1 MPSQKN
7 GGWGVVVTTW
17 FCLFVGASPVIV
29 FTFGNFMK
37 PLSEAFGW
45 SRGFM
50 SSGMAVGAIAAAIL
64 APVLGRLIDSMGIR
78 KITLPALIVAALAVA
93 AQSLQTGHAA
103 VFYILSAIAGGLTVA
118 LTALPYAKAISL
130 WFDRNR
136 GLALG
141 ISTLGGALGVAVIP
155 QIAQY
160 VITGYGWRQAYI
172 VLAVLIL
179 VIAFIPALLWLR
191 TPPGIEQAAAVEV
204 AFGPSASEGRRDW
217 RLWALCISFLLAA
230 AAISGPIGQLV
241 PMLTDRGFSP
251 AQATGMLG
259 VYAIASTLARLIS
272 GLILDRVFAPILG
285 AIVFLAGACGLLLIL
300 FGSGDLSLLVGIFLC
315 GISVGAEYDILP
327 FIISRYFGTKAFGEL
342 VGYGFLSFTL
352 GTGAFG
358 PLIMGNSYTMLGS
371 YNYALGIFTIFLLF
385 SAILLVSIGPYRF
398 KPSNQ

>member
-1 MPSQKN
+1 MSSSKI

-37 PLSEAFGW
+37 PLSEEFGW

-50 SSGMAVGAIAAAIL
+50 STGLAVSALAAAIL
-64 APVLGRLIDSMGIR
+64 APVLGRLIDRLGIR
-78 KITLPALIVAALAVA
+78 KVTLPALVVAALAVA
-93 AQSLQTGHAA
+93 AQSLHTGHTA
-103 VFYILSAIAGGLTVA
+103 VFYVLLAIAGGLTVA
-118 LTALPYAKAISL
+118 LTALPYSKAISL

-141 ISTLGGALGVAVIP
+141 ISTLGGALGVAVVP

-160 VITGYGWRQAYI
+160 VIADYGWRQAYV
-172 VLAVLIL
+172 VLAVLVL
-179 VIAFIPALLWLR
+179 VVAFIPAFFWLR
-191 TPPGIEQAAAVEV
+191 TPSGVEHAAAAEAAV
-204 AFGPSASEGRRDW
+204 GPSASEGRQDW

-251 AQATGMLG
+251 TQATGMLG
-259 VYAIASTLARLIS
+259 VYAIASASARLIS
-272 GLILDRVFAPILG
+272 GLILDRVFAPVLG

-300 FGSGDLSLLVGIFLC
+300 FGNGDLSLITGVFLC

-352 GTGAFG
+352 GTGALG

-371 YNYALGIFTIFLLF
+371 YNYALGVFAIFLLL

-398 KPSNQ
+398 KATNQ